1 MHCRMVSSIP
11 GLYLLDACI
20 TPPLSPLPQI
30 LATKN
35 ASRYCQIR
43 PGITDS
49 GEWSVDQKE
58 GYLEG
63 ADVTWEGGCGEGWW
77 HIIYLPQKAQVTRF
91 KCIQ

>member
-63 ADVTWEGGCGEGWW
+63 ADVTGGGGGG
-77 HIIYLPQKAQVTRF
+77 AGRGGGT
-91 KCIQ
+91 